1 MRHTRTL
8 VRAEKLRPRATGQR
22 WHELT
27 SKFDASRIDPHIAAA
42 DMQWRQR
49 LIANQQ
55 TDDMTTI
62 QPHLTEVLAQPGHPL
77 HTLAHTFINT
87 FNAHYQ
93 PLLTLSSKQSSQ
105 LLYFATTEL
114 DHFSA
119 CLANVCSVMW
129 PELYSRD
136 FHGTCRSAV
145 FEYVCPAVYV
155 VLFAIYKRVNYYR
168 DASFSAKCTSLQQI
182 DIALLGVEPALQLK
196 PKVLDDTAPV
206 GTPTK
211 ASGGGGGAAA
221 EGGGDGAD
229 SARVAAD
236 GHLSPNSVS
245 GGGGGVQRQLSMLA
259 PPVINT
265 SSSPPTTPT
274 PATPSPQPSLSQPH
288 TPVTSSPR
296 PSPSSSARRTRKAVT
311 RLKTLTSFDRDMLKE
326 SERALAIAD
335 VLNQTSEE
343 IEGVERP
350 DDDEAEA
357 GEGEEGH
364 ETDAGQT
371 EGNGQTEPGVQAS
384 DGVEAGREHEKAAPV
399 SSLSAALKQLKTEA
413 ELAPDKVDSPLPYSP
428 STLIS
433 PVQSTRTSPSQSSIT
448 APASTITS
456 SPSQLSLP
464 PSVSASSLNTPSVLA
479 PHYPYHEAVLLFRRL
494 TAARTPRA
502 KLSIFHSLS
511 KQICLCVDDYYRAL
525 SSPSLSIS
533 ADDLLSILS
542 YIIIKARLPYMWSE
556 VSFIQDFV
564 SEGERMSQLGY
575 FLAVFQASVE
585 MISNLGLDKPADEL
599 KDGQEGAGVEED
611 EKARKAGVSGADD
624 GEGGRESV
632 GASTSLPSPSPDM
645 ATSPASSLSSQ
656 PHVQPSSAM
665 LTPSASASSLSS
677 SSSTLSAAT
686 ASSSSTGEGEESSAV
701 LHMDMSSLLND
712 TSLVNNY
719 HFAVPPPDDRDEP
732 AASSGRK
739 APSGASGSEMKEV
752 AGGGMGSGSPKV
764 VGRTVPMPVPV
775 VEEKKKKRGWLSRR
789 KD

>member
-8 VRAEKLRPRATGQR
+8 VRAEKPRPRATGQR

-55 TDDMTTI
+55 TEDLATI
-62 QPHLTEVLAQPGHPL
+62 QPHLIEVLAQPNHPL

-93 PLLTLSSKQSSQ
+93 PLLTLSSKQSAQ

-136 FHGTCRSAV
+136 FHGMCRSAV

-182 DIALLGVEPALQLK
+182 DIALLGVEPSLQLK
-196 PKVLDDTAPV
+196 SKAELVAAGTL
-206 GTPTK
+206 TPTTV
-211 ASGGGGGAAA
+211 GG
-221 EGGGDGAD
+221 EGGTGSVSGDGAD
-229 SARVAAD
+229 SVVVTGA
-236 GHLSPNSVS
+236 S
-245 GGGGGVQRQLSMLA
+245 GGGSGASGGGAQRQLSMLA

-265 SSSPPTTPT
+265 SPSLPGTPG

-288 TPVTSSPR
+288 TPTTSSPR
-296 PSPSSSARRTRKAVT
+296 PGSHSGSRRSRKAVT

-326 SERALAIAD
+326 SERAQAIAD

-343 IEGVERP
+343 IEGMEKH
-350 DDDEAEA
+350 DLEEGEAEGD
-357 GEGEEGH
+357 GEGEEGQ
-364 ETDAGQT
+364 ETDTGQT
-371 EGNGQTEPGVQAS
+371 EGSGPTGE
-384 DGVEAGREHEKAAPV
+384 GVEAGVEREKAAPV

-413 ELAPDKVDSPLPYSP
+413 ESGAEKTESPLPYSP

-433 PVQSTRTSPSQSSIT
+433 PVQSNNTSPVQSSVT
-448 APASTITS
+448 ATASTAAS
-456 SPSQLSLP
+456 SPTQLSLLP
-464 PSVSASSLNTPSVLA
+464 PVTASSASPATSVT

-511 KQICLCVDDYYRAL
+511 KQICLCVDDYYRSL

-585 MISNLGLDKPADEL
+585 MISNLGLDKGAEERKDE
-599 KDGQEGAGVEED
+599 QERTGED
-611 EKARKAGVSGADD
+611 EGKAHKAHASAGEE
-624 GEGGRESV
+624 GEGGRETAAV
-632 GASTSLPSPSPDM
+632 STSLPSPSSVM
-645 ATSPASSLSSQ
+645 AASPTGSLSSL
-656 PHVQPSSAM
+656 PHAQTSSA

-686 ASSSSTGEGEESSAV
+686 ASSSSTGDGEESSAV

-712 TSLVNNY
+712 QSLVNNF
-719 HFAVPPPDDRDEP
+719 HFALPTPGDRDDHVA
-732 AASSGRK
+732 AASSARK
-739 APSGASGSEMKEV
+739 APAAAGNGEMKEV
-752 AGGGMGSGSPKV
+752 AGGGVVFNGVGSPKL
-764 VGRTVPMPVPV
+764 VGRTVPV

>member
-8 VRAEKLRPRATGQR
+8 VRAEKPRPRATGQR

-27 SKFDASRIDPHIAAA
+27 SKFDTSRIDPQIAAA

-55 TDDMTTI
+55 TDDLTTI
-62 QPHLTEVLAQPGHPL
+62 QPHLTQLLAQPNHPL
-77 HTLAHTFINT
+77 HTLAHTFIST
-87 FNAHYQ
+87 FNSHYQ
-93 PLLTLSSKQSSQ
+93 PLLTLSSKQSAQ

-136 FHGTCRSAV
+136 FHGVCRSAV

-182 DIALLGVEPALQLK
+182 DIALLGVEPSLQLK
-196 PKVLDDTAPV
+196 PQSEATVAP
-206 GTPTK
+206 GTPTTT
-211 ASGGGGGAAA
+211 AARAEGAVSGSGVSGSVDSVVVTDAAA
-221 EGGGDGAD
+221 GGS
-229 SARVAAD
+229 SA
-236 GHLSPNSVS
+236 
-245 GGGGGVQRQLSMLA
+245 QRQLSMLA

-265 SSSPPTTPT
+265 SSSTPTTPG
-274 PATPSPQPSLSQPH
+274 PSTPSPQPSLSQPH
-288 TPVTSSPR
+288 TPTTSSPKR
-296 PSPSSSARRTRKAVT
+296 SPSSSVRRTRKAVT

-343 IEGVERP
+343 IEGMDTADMAEVEG
-350 DDDEAEA
+350 E
-357 GEGEEGH
+357 GEGEEGQQ
-364 ETDAGQT
+364 ETEAGQT
-371 EGNGQTEPGVQAS
+371 EGNGQTD
-384 DGVEAGREHEKAAPV
+384 DGVEAVVEHETAAPV
-399 SSLSAALKQLKTEA
+399 SSLSAALQQLKTEA
-413 ELAPDKVDSPLPYSP
+413 EHGADKTESPLPYSP

-433 PVQSTRTSPSQSSIT
+433 PAQSTNTSPVRSSVNAT
-448 APASTITS
+448 ASTATS
-456 SPSQLSLP
+456 SPTQLSLP
-464 PSVSASSLNTPSVLA
+464 PSASTSSISPIAPLT

-511 KQICLCVDDYYRAL
+511 TQICLCVDDYYRAL

-585 MISNLGLDKPADEL
+585 MISSLGVEKGGEESG
-599 KDGQEGAGVEED
+599 KDGAEGAAAGED
-611 EKARKAGVSGADD
+611 EEKAKGMKAGSSAGSDDADT
-624 GEGGRESV
+624 GRESL
-632 GASTSLPSPSPDM
+632 ALSTSLPSPPSVM
-645 ATSPASSLSSQ
+645 AASPATSLSSLPTTQ
-656 PHVQPSSAM
+656 TSSAM
-665 LTPSASASSLSS
+665 LTPSASSSSLSS
-677 SSSTLSAAT
+677 AASTLSAAI
-686 ASSSSTGEGEESSAV
+686 ASSSSAGEGEESSAV
-701 LHMDMSSLLND
+701 LHMGDMSSLLND
-712 TSLVNNY
+712 TSLVNNF
-719 HFAVPPPDDRDEP
+719 HFALPTPTDHDDHV
-732 AASSGRK
+732 AAVNTSGGRK
-739 APSGASGSEMKEV
+739 TPVATGNGEMKEV
-752 AGGGMGSGSPKV
+752 AGAVVLNGSPPKV
-764 VGRTVPMPVPV
+764 VAVPA
-775 VEEKKKKRGWLSRR
+775 VEVQKKKRSWLSRR